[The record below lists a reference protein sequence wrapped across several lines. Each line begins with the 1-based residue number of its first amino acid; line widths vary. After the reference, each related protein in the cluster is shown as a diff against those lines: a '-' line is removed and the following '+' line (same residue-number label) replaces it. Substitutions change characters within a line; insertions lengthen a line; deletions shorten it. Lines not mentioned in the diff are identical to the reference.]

1 MGIITLLISISIT
14 IALLF
19 LAIFI
24 WSLRSG
30 QFDDTTTPAM
40 RMIFDERKSQADQ
53 RGSMHSLK
61 PQKAVSKPDPDKN
74 QSSI

>member
-1 MGIITLLISISIT
+1 MAIITLLISISIT

-19 LAIFI
+19 LGVFL

-40 RMIFDERKSQADQ
+40 RMIFDDQKPAKKADASK
-53 RGSMHSLK
+53 GT
-61 PQKAVSKPDPDKN
+61 QKNEQIKTMPDKN
-74 QSSI
+74 QSAI

>member
-19 LAIFI
+19 LGVFL
-24 WSLRSG
+24 WSLKSG

-40 RMIFDERKSQADQ
+40 RMIFDERKRSHDQ
-53 RGSMHSLK
+53 KQPSRDTAQRSV
-61 PQKAVSKPDPDKN
+61 ATEPDKN
-74 QSSI
+74 QVQP